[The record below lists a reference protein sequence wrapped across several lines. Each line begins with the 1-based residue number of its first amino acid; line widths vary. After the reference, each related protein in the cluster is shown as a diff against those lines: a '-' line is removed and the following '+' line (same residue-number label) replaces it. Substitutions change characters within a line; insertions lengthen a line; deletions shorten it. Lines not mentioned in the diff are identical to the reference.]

1 MNGTIQDFLIFRMN
15 LQKRKDK
22 FDTFRMS
29 NNNVTISDTETE
41 NLSKKEET
49 NYEITNYGDDLVSAV
64 KSYTEKVKMGFFK
77 KRVRRA

>member
-22 FDTFRMS
+22 FNTFRTS
-29 NNNVTISDTETE
+29 NIDIILSDEKTED
-41 NLSKKEET
+41 LSEKVES